1 MSHTGSGAGRVDRV
15 AAWRSPLAVA
25 VGGVLLFETLT
36 GLSIYLLPFS
46 IPNQVMVA
54 VHTVLGVL
62 FILPFAWYQLMH
74 WRTYRHYALSHT
86 TLTGYA
92 GLIATAV
99 CLVSGVVLTAQALFG
114 RRIDYAWDM
123 AHIVSTIVVLAL
135 VVPHIGWLVWR
146 DARAARRDAE
156 AGLGMRQPV
165 RAAERRY
172 GAWALL
178 TALLC
183 FGVVGAARLA
193 YRAPKLVDAFPS
205 DYQYVYGPEKPFAP
219 SLARTVT
226 NEAYDARRLSGS
238 QSCGT
243 SGCHEQIAKEW
254 QVSAHRWA
262 AMDPGFM
269 KIQAVMATQN
279 GTESTRY
286 CAGCHDP
293 ISLFEGT
300 KNIFTD
306 QLTGKHGFDEGVS
319 CLSCHSIRET
329 DVKGNAN
336 YIVEQ
341 PPRYMFE
348 MSAPDD
354 AAARFAR
361 DFLIR
366 AYPRAHVNALAKR
379 TFKTPEYCAACHKQ
393 FIDQQVNQVGWVQLQ
408 NQYDNWRKS
417 HWNHPG
423 DPQKTIECRECH
435 MPLIESTDPAAGD
448 GLDYNRTATD
458 GMHRSHRF
466 LGANQM
472 MPTMLKLAGGQEQV
486 DLVSRWLSGKIEVPE
501 IAHKWEKGPVVAVA
515 IEAPE
520 TAVAG
525 QPLSIKAV
533 TTSRKVGHDFPTGPL
548 DIIQSWVEVVV
559 KDDAG
564 KVVFQ
569 SGGVDDEHFIQK
581 GSFIFKAEGVDQ
593 YGNLIDRH
601 NLWEMAGVRFRRSLF
616 PGFSDSSEYTF
627 GCPSSVSV
635 MAETPG
641 AGDHTFQA
649 PAPAAGTKAL
659 HITARLRYRKYDQFL
674 LNYMFGVDS
683 GITAPITDIATA
695 EATVR
700 VVEHSASAR

>member
-1 MSHTGSGAGRVDRV
+1 MRDV
-15 AAWRSPLAVA
+15 AAPDNSIGSFRTGWASTLARA
-25 VGGVLLFETLT
+25 TAATLLFELASGLAITFGPFHAAIEWGLLLHT
-36 GLSIYLLPFS
+36 AIGLIVLAPLVWYFVWHWRDYSGQAMSDVLLLGYVGLAALAVCGLSGLAVTWQGLLATRTTPWLRYLHLIS
-46 IPNQVMVA
+46 
-54 VHTVLGVL
+54 
-62 FILPFAWYQLMH
+62 
-74 WRTYRHYALSHT
+74 
-86 TLTGYA
+86 TL
-92 GLIATAV
+92 
-99 CLVSGVVLTAQALFG
+99 
-114 RRIDYAWDM
+114 
-123 AHIVSTIVVLAL
+123 LAL
-135 VVPHIGWLVWR
+135 VASVPHVVIAWFRRRSTEAARPAAGWL
-146 DARAARRDAE
+146 
-156 AGLGMRQPV
+156 
-165 RAAERRY
+165 
-172 GAWALL
+172 AWAVAGCTVGSCATAAL
-178 TALLC
+178 TL
-183 FGVVGAARLA
+183 GYSGIK
-193 YRAPKLVDAFPS
+193 YRNEFPPEYS
-205 DYQYVYGPEKPFAP
+205 FLYGKNRPFAP

-226 NEAYDARRLSGS
+226 NHAYDAQRLSGS

-243 SGCHEQIAKEW
+243 SGCHEQIVKEW

-306 QLTGKHGFDEGVS
+306 HLTGKHGFDEGVS
-319 CLSCHSIRET
+319 CLACHSIRET

-348 MSAPDD
+348 LSDPADTT
-354 AAARFAR
+354 ARLAR

-423 DPQKTIECRECH
+423 NPQKTIECRECH
-435 MPLIESTDPAAGD
+435 MPLTASTDPAAGD
-448 GLDYNRTATD
+448 ALDYNRTPDD
-458 GMHRSHRF
+458 GKHRSHRF

-472 MPTMLKLAGGQEQV
+472 MPTMLKLAGGQQQV
-486 DLVSRWLSGKIEVPE
+486 DLVARWLAGRIEVPE
-501 IAHKWEKGPVVAVA
+501 IARKWETGPVVTVA
-515 IEAPE
+515 LEVPE

-525 QPLSIKAV
+525 EPLSIKAV

-564 KVVFQ
+564 KIVFQ

-635 MAETPG
+635 MTEPPG
-641 AGDHTFQA
+641 AGEHTFNA
-649 PAPAAGTKAL
+649 PAPTGASGAL

-683 GITAPITDIATA
+683 GITAPITDISSA

-700 VVEHSASAR
+700 IVQQSASAR